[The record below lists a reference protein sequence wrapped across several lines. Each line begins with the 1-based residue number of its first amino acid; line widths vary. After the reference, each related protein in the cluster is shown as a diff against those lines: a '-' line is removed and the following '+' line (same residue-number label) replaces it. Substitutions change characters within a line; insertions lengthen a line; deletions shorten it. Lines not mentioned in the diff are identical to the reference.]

1 MAIDKKSFI
10 DNFLVESRENI
21 VTMGDIIIALR
32 KEPDNN
38 EKLSELL
45 RLLHTLKGS
54 SRMMDFRNLEA
65 INHELENIFKG
76 VKEKRY
82 PLTRNLLQLIY
93 SSIGYLEE
101 GLDRVKSLGTDT
113 IEMTNLQNVFRKAE
127 SGLAFTVEEL
137 EGDHNQNRKDGVDDS
152 PVPDSVKDSSALSNY
167 ESIRVKITKIDEIV
181 KQLNS
186 LIIQQF
192 QFKRENET
200 LSELEEGLRGVLAKV
215 KNFAANQPGL
225 EPVSDSLGELTK
237 MTQKIR
243 KTYSDEMAQ
252 LEHISFE
259 LQEEILGL
267 QMLPLNLVL
276 NPLKKMVEETSLL
289 LEKEI
294 DFQITGS
301 NLLIDKTILENIND
315 PIIHLIRN
323 AVDHGIESPQERAEA
338 GKDSQGSILIQCT
351 SESGRINIRIRDDGR
366 GINYDSIRAKAIE
379 LNPEMEDEIRKMDNG
394 SLSSFLFQSGF
405 TTTKKITNLSGRGV
419 GLDIVKTNIEKIKGK
434 IIIDS
439 KTGEGTLF
447 EMSLPLSLATVDGF
461 FVKAQGKKFLIP
473 TAFVKEILII
483 KRDEIVS
490 VLNKNVIR
498 LREMIIP
505 VYPLAALLG
514 KENTSVSEK
523 LSVVVVESLG
533 DIIGITVDSVI
544 QFSSLIYKPLPG
556 RLSKLK
562 VIQGIVFDENF
573 EIINILFVPEL
584 ISRFKGIRNIEFKE
598 RYSPED
604 KQYKQIL
611 VVDDSLSTREIEK
624 SILELENFN
633 VSLAVDGIDALDK
646 MKEQYFHLI
655 ITDVQM
661 PRMDGITLIEN
672 VRRQEKYKKT
682 PVIVI
687 SSNERSELE
696 DKVKAAGG
704 NAIINKNDFD
714 RGSLLERVRELIG

>member
-10 DNFLVESRENI
+10 DNFIAESRENI
-21 VTMGDIIIALR
+21 VIMGDTIIALR
-32 KEPDNN
+32 KDPENT

-45 RLLHTLKGS
+45 RILHTLKGS
-54 SRMMDFRNLEA
+54 ARMMDFHNIEN

-93 SSIGYLEE
+93 SSIGYIEE
-101 GLDRVKSLGTDT
+101 GLDRVKSLGSDS
-113 IEMTNLQNVFRKAE
+113 IEMSNLQEVFRKAE
-127 SGLAFTVEEL
+127 SGLAFSLDEL
-137 EGDHNQNRKDGVDDS
+137 EGDLKQNRAEKEERKLPS
-152 PVPDSVKDSSALSNY
+152 PEGETGASLSNY
-167 ESIRVKITKIDEIV
+167 ESIRVEISKIDDIV

-192 QFKRENET
+192 QFKRENENLT
-200 LSELEEGLRGVLAKV
+200 ELEEGMRNVFAKI
-215 KNFAANQPGL
+215 KNFSAARPGM
-225 EPVSDSLGELTK
+225 EDIVESLDEMTK

-243 KTYSDEMAQ
+243 KTYSDEMVQ

-294 DFQITGS
+294 DFSITGS
-301 NLLIDKTILENIND
+301 DLLIDKTILENIND

-323 AVDHGIESPQERAEA
+323 AVDHGIENREERTAA
-338 GKDSQGSILIQCT
+338 GKPAQGRISIQCT
-351 SESGRINIRIRDDGR
+351 SESGRINIRIQDDGR
-366 GINYDSIRAKAIE
+366 GLDYDSIRQKAIT

-394 SLSSFLFQSGF
+394 GLSGFLFQSGF
-405 TTTKKITNLSGRGV
+405 TTTTKITNLSGRGI
-419 GLDIVKTNIEKIKGK
+419 GLDIVKTNIERIKGK

-439 KTGEGTLF
+439 EPGTGTRF
-447 EMSLPLSLATVDGF
+447 EMSLPLSLATVAGF
-461 FVKAQGKKFLIP
+461 FVMSQEKKFLIP
-473 TAFVKEILII
+473 TAFVKEVLVIRREEIL
-483 KRDEIVS
+483 S

-498 LREMIIP
+498 LRDMIIP
-505 VYPLAALLG
+505 VYPLTALL
-514 KENTSVSEK
+514 EK
-523 LSVVVVESLG
+523 KNAPVRDKMSVVVVESLG

-584 ISRFKGIRNIEFKE
+584 IARFKGIRNIEFKE

-624 SILELENFN
+624 SILELEDFN

-655 ITDVQM
+655 ITDIQM

-672 VRRQEKYKKT
+672 IRRQDKYKNT
-682 PVIVI
+682 PVIVV
-687 SSNERSELE
+687 SSEETNKLKDS
-696 DKVKAAGG
+696 VASAGG
-704 NAIINKNDFD
+704 NFIINKNDFD
-714 RGSLLERVRELIG
+714 RGSLLEKVRELIG